1 MILPDPDAELDLDAR
16 AGCRLCDRRRGRI
29 QSTGPVGTGLSAAD
43 EIRAQ
48 ALEVAGGW
56 SPPGAPQA
64 WRLTAALF
72 EAIAAC
78 DELLEHLAEL
88 PPDRLPALLASAAIT
103 FMVRRDRP
111 VPLAGDIPEPDAP
124 QPPFDEGFFPAFR
137 AFCAAH
143 LEEIVDVCRSHRYQ
157 MNEVARCTQI
167 ALGIAATSGESPD
180 PIVLVDLG
188 TGAGLGVKLD
198 DYRYRIGGGTYGP
211 AAARLSL
218 TCDVR
223 GASMP
228 PPVKLPRIAGQV
240 RRRSQS
246 RRPRGSAS
254 PGRGWRPA
262 RPPRHPP
269 CPGSPLPLT
278 LPGGTR

>member
-1 MILPDPDAELDLDAR
+1 MPDSI
-16 AGCRLCDRRRGRI
+16 GRLGRI

-56 SPPGAPQA
+56 TPPGAPQS

-111 VPLAGDIPEPDAP
+111 VPLAGYIPEPDAP

-157 MNEVARCTQI
+157 MNEVARCAQI
-167 ALGIAATSGESPD
+167 ALGIAATSANLPIQSSWLTWAPGPD
-180 PIVLVDLG
+180 SGCSWTTIV
-188 TGAGLGVKLD
+188 TGSGVA
-198 DYRYRIGGGTYGP
+198 RTARQPP
-211 AAARLSL
+211 A
-218 TCDVR
+218 
-223 GASMP
+223 
-228 PPVKLPRIAGQV
+228 
-240 RRRSQS
+240 
-246 RRPRGSAS
+246 
-254 PGRGWRPA
+254 
-262 RPPRHPP
+262 
-269 CPGSPLPLT
+269 
-278 LPGGTR
+278 